1 MVFSECSNSSLAHS
15 IDGCVVWKTVE
26 LHAEG
31 GGINSLE
38 SVSRLRPQTLSG
50 CPLHV
55 CSELLAPLSSS
66 HRPTLAALDARRPG
80 IERAARR
87 HPRCTSQGG
96 PDAVVPRCH
105 DGFYGLLLRESS
117 RISSRFDTPTMSRD
131 CLQSPGERLS
141 QIRSDQA
148 SRML

>member
-1 MVFSECSNSSLAHS
+1 MHFSYAVCTR
-15 IDGCVVWKTVE
+15 VWKSVE

-31 GGINSLE
+31 EGINSLE
-38 SVSRLRPQTLSG
+38 SVSRLRLQILSG
-50 CPLHV
+50 CPLHL
-55 CSELLAPLSSS
+55 CPEFLATLSSS

-80 IERAARR
+80 IKRAARR

-105 DGFYGLLLRESS
+105 DGFHGLLLRESS
-117 RISSRFDTPTMSRD
+117 RISSRFDTPPMARD
-131 CLQSPGERLS
+131 CLQSHGEWLS